1 MLFDYNQQN
10 PSDNWCF
17 VRLKGF
23 CSEKK
28 KERYKEM
35 RSFAKK

>member
-23 CSEKK
+23 CSEN

>member
-10 PSDNWCF
+10 PSDWCF

-23 CSEKK
+23 CSEN